1 MQDLSNMIINRVV
14 SSLHFTSERSSAAIH
29 RADRGRWAVALKA
42 TGKTVYTC
50 GNKNVLCDALH
61 PVILPMG
68 CTYDWL
74 SLEAGNCCMLEFEC
88 DESYNEIFGFSI
100 NDNAFLLKK
109 LADIER
115 RLITQKPLHQMK
127 NLNDCYDILIYLLGK
142 KYENY
147 MPSNRYDIIR
157 PAAEYIRKNFGESGI
172 TNEFL
177 AELCGISTV
186 YFRKVFT
193 KYYGVPPA
201 QYLNMQR
208 MEKAQEFL
216 QSDYS
221 SISQIAESVGYN
233 SIYHFSK
240 MFKKYVGISP
250 SEYVKSGIVKIK

>member
-14 SSLHFTSERSSAAIH
+14 SSLHFISEKSSAPIH
-29 RADRGRWAVALKA
+29 KTNRGRWAVTLKA

-50 GNKNVLCDALH
+50 GSRSVLCDALH
-61 PVILPMG
+61 PVLLPMG

-74 SLEAGNCCMLEFEC
+74 SLEAGNCFILEFEC
-88 DESYNEIFGFSI
+88 KDSCSEILGFSL
-100 NDNAFLLKK
+100 NDNSFLLKK

-115 RLITQKPLHQMK
+115 RLITQTPLHQMK

-147 MPSNRYDIIR
+147 MPSNKYDIIR
-157 PAAEYIRKNFGESGI
+157 PAAEYIRKNYGESGI
-172 TNEFL
+172 TNDFL

-221 SISQIAESVGYN
+221 SITQIAESVGYN

-240 MFKKYVGISP
+240 MFKKQVGISP
-250 SEYVKSGIVKIK
+250 SEYAKSRIAKIK

>member
-1 MQDLSNMIINRVV
+1 MKLVFIDIDNTLLDFDECVKQAMQSGL
-14 SSLHFTSERSSAAIH
+14 
-29 RADRGRWAVALKA
+29 
-42 TGKTVYTC
+42 
-50 GNKNVLCDALH
+50 
-61 PVILPMG
+61 
-68 CTYDWL
+68 
-74 SLEAGNCCMLEFEC
+74 
-88 DESYNEIFGFSI
+88 
-100 NDNAFLLKK
+100 
-109 LADIER
+109 
-115 RLITQKPLHQMK
+115 QKYGL
-127 NLNDCYDILIYLLGK
+127 K

-157 PAAEYIRKNFGESGI
+157 PAAEYIRKNYGESGI
-172 TNEFL
+172 TNDFL

-221 SISQIAESVGYN
+221 SITQIAESVGYN

-240 MFKKYVGISP
+240 MFKKQVGISP
-250 SEYVKSGIVKIK
+250 SEYAKSRIAKIK